1 MTSIIRKIKSKL
13 RIRSSIAPKRIASEQ
28 VEIRSRDERDNLID
42 KLIFPRKK
50 DSKLLSVIKKI
61 RIRLGIPFRKSKAS
75 QVIAYG
81 KTIEIK
87 HKDEKNKLLIK
98 LKLKISK
105 HTKKPTA
112 EMIKIDRKKGEKIHR
127 VSELTEFGNWKTVHK
142 EKTDLP
148 KKRESK

>member
-1 MTSIIRKIKSKL
+1 MKSIIRKIQSKL
-13 RIRSSIAPKRIASEQ
+13 RIHSSNAPKHIALES
-28 VEIRSRDERDNLID
+28 VEIRSRDEMDKLID
-42 KLIFPRKK
+42 KLIYPRKK
-50 DSKLLSVIKKI
+50 DSRLLSAIKKI
-61 RIRLGIPFRKSKAS
+61 RIRLGIPFRKSKFSKKIAS
-75 QVIAYG
+75 G

-105 HTKKPTA
+105 DTKRPTA

-127 VSELTEFGNWKTVHK
+127 VSELTESGKWKTVHK

-148 KKRESK
+148 KKVL

>member
-1 MTSIIRKIKSKL
+1 MDSL
-13 RIRSSIAPKRIASEQ
+13 
-28 VEIRSRDERDNLID
+28 VD

-50 DSKLLSVIKKI
+50 NSRLLSAIKKI
-61 RIRLGIPFRKSKAS
+61 RIRLGISFRKPKFS
-75 QVIAYG
+75 QVIASG

-105 HTKKPTA
+105 DTKRPTA

-127 VSELTEFGNWKTVHK
+127 VSELTESGN
-142 EKTDLP
+142 
-148 KKRESK
+148 